1 MSDIK
6 SINAREILDSRGN
19 PTLEVDVILADNSL
33 GRFAVPSGASTG
45 EHEALELRDQE
56 AKRYNGKG
64 VQRAV
69 LNVVEQAAPHLIGI
83 PSGQQ
88 GKIDNILLE
97 LDGTANKEVL
107 GANVILGIS
116 MAAFKADC
124 ESNKKPFYQNLNLIN
139 DFILPVPLINVI
151 NGGAHANN
159 GLDIQEF
166 MIVPY
171 GAPSFLEC
179 LRYASEIFHSLKKVL
194 ESKGYSSAVG
204 DEGGFAPAL
213 KSNEEAL
220 DLLIL
225 AIEKA
230 GYVPNEQIG
239 IALDVAASE
248 LYDSKQQK
256 YLIKNKQQKSS
267 SDMID
272 WLQNLVNNYP
282 IISIEDGLD
291 QNDWNGWQYFTKK
304 LGNKIQIV
312 GDDLF
317 VTNPKLIQKGIAED
331 VANAVLIKPNQIGT
345 LTETL
350 EAIALAQK
358 ANYNTVISHRSGETE
373 DVTIAD
379 LAVATK
385 SSQIK
390 TGSVS
395 RSERVAKY
403 NRLLRIEEELGNGVT
418 FYGKNA
424 FTRWLK

>member
-1 MSDIK
+1 MSEIK
-6 SINAREILDSRGN
+6 SIKAREILDSRGN

-45 EHEALELRDQE
+45 EHEALELRDHDS
-56 AKRYNGKG
+56 KRYNGKG
-64 VQRAV
+64 VKRAV
-69 LNVVEQAAPHLIGI
+69 LNVNQRIAPQLIGVE
-83 PSGQQ
+83 SGMQSQ
-88 GKIDNILLE
+88 IDNILLK
-97 LDGTANKEVL
+97 LDGTDNKAVL
-107 GANVILGIS
+107 GANVILGVS

-124 ESNKKPFYQNLNLIN
+124 IANKKPEYRNLTLTAGY
-139 DFILPVPLINVI
+139 ILPVPLINVI

-171 GAPSFLEC
+171 GAPSFSEC

-194 ESKGYSSAVG
+194 ENKGFSSAVG

-213 KSNEEAL
+213 KGNQEAL

-230 GYVPNEQIG
+230 GYVPKEQIG

-248 LYDSKQQK
+248 FYDAKQQK
-256 YLIKNKQQKSS
+256 YLIKNEQQKSS